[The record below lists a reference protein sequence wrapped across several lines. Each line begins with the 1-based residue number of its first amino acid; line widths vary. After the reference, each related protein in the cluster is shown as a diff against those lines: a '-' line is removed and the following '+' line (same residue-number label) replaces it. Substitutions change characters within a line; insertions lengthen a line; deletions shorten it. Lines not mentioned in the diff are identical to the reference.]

1 MRITVQWFPRRG
13 DRPDEQDVE
22 ITKTAPS
29 VADVLQQLDEPS
41 EGVLAVRDG
50 TPVPLDTRLVD
61 GERIR
66 FVRTISGG

>member
-1 MRITVQWFPRRG
+1 MRITVQWFPRRS

-22 ITKTAPS
+22 IGMDAPR
-29 VADVLQQLDEPS
+29 VADLLDQLDEPS
-41 EGVLAVRDG
+41 EGVLAVRG
-50 TPVPLDTRLVD
+50 ETPVPLDSMLLD